1 MEDNAPSDIVVLT
14 SLQGHKGVFMHSS
27 CVPYY
32 KSLVLLQNLR
42 DLFFKTDQG
51 ASSMVESDYP
61 ISIEKLKENC
71 PGFHKNI
78 FGKHDSPLNIQL
90 LKTEYPK
97 YYNYINTFSPTQT
110 NYWEFEEIYYEV
122 IKLINK
128 NINSLVLSSKM
139 VNEKSNRK
147 SETSKLKSEKSF
159 VKILDSKFILCIN
172 WASSEDKLKKLF
184 KELQDNNYIKNLNEE
199 ILLKR
204 FYITTQNSKEIKKNN
219 KMHEGSLDKIHW
231 TGTLPELAILFAYL
245 HKKFLVNVK
254 KRNPKTRKENYNSV
268 LITNHY
274 CNADGKPISNH
285 SLGSAFS
292 KIKRFGIKDKYADI
306 LNTIKNGL
314 KTYT

>member
-14 SLQGHKGVFMHSS
+14 SLKGHEGVFMHSS

-42 DLFFKTDQG
+42 EMFYSFA
-51 ASSMVESDYP
+51 ASATRDVESTHQLLTD
-61 ISIEKLKENC
+61 KFKENC
-71 PGFHKNI
+71 PEFHKNI

-97 YYNYINTFSPTQT
+97 YYNYINTFSPPQT
-110 NYWEFEEIYYEV
+110 NYREFEEIYYEV

-139 VNEKSNRK
+139 VNERLNRK
-147 SETSKLKSEKSF
+147 SDTSKLKSEKPL

-184 KELQDNNYIKNLNEE
+184 NELQDNNCIKNLNEE

-204 FYITTQNSKEIKKNN
+204 FYITTPNSKEIKKNN
-219 KMHEGSLDKIHW
+219 KMHEGSLGKIHW
-231 TGTLPELAILFAYL
+231 IGTLPELAILFAHL

-254 KRNPKTRKENYNSV
+254 KRNPKTRKEQYNSV
-268 LITNHY
+268 LITNHF

-292 KIKRFGIKDKYADI
+292 KIKRFETIAKYEDF
-306 LNTIKNGL
+306 LNTIKYGL
-314 KTYT
+314 NIYT